1 MTELMSMFIGPL
13 NKNACVYFLILT
25 IIFFIGLILVSVNE
39 FYFIITNLNRLN
51 LKMIR
56 EEIFFKSRKVSDLT
70 GGGGLKKQVIA
81 HLGGGGY
88 MLK

>member
-51 LKMIR
+51 LKMISYGFIV
-56 EEIFFKSRKVSDLT
+56 IFNIFIAYFVNRLLYTMCSKSL
-70 GGGGLKKQVIA
+70 I
-81 HLGGGGY
+81 
-88 MLK
+88 

>member
-51 LKMIR
+51 LKMISYGFII
-56 EEIFFKSRKVSDLT
+56 IFNIFISYFVNRLLYTMCSKSL
-70 GGGGLKKQVIA
+70 I
-81 HLGGGGY
+81 
-88 MLK
+88 